1 MVNLLTLKIMNIYF
15 YTNNN
20 DDQAKDIVKYIKRI
34 GFAVFTNISEG
45 NIKDK
50 SLDKIDAL
58 VVHGHKFDSKTGYLI
73 ALSLS
78 QNKEVLVLLP
88 QGSKVDSTL
97 HDLQQD
103 KNFIKKLKVVFY
115 KQENLEKSIIDWL
128 QILDKDSVRD
138 LVNIKYTL
146 RVSSKISE
154 YLNWK
159 SKQLKMRKA
168 DWLRQEI
175 KEMMEQDKEYQKF
188 LEKKFV
194 VDNINI

>member
-1 MVNLLTLKIMNIYF
+1 MNLLTLKIMNIYF